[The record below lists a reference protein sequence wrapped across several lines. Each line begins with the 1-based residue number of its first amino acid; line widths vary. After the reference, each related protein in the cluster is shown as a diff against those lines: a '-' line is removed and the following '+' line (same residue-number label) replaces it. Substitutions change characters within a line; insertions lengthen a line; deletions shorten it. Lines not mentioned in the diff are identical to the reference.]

1 MIDMLSLEVPLK
13 FSKLFASIYALT
25 GVHFGGELRHV
36 GHVGD
41 QKIKYGPIRNW
52 EIMISN

>member
-13 FSKLFASIYALT
+13 FSKLFASIFALT